1 MMPFKRALLHF
12 PVGLFAVFLL
22 LRVDLALGVVFAISF
37 LVYEAMED
45 WRIHDKSYLDIYGYL
60 LGLGI
65 GGVIAFL
72 L

>member
-12 PVGLFAVFLL
+12 PVGLFTVFLL

>member
-12 PVGLFAVFLL
+12 PVGLFTVFLL
-22 LRVDLALGVVFAISF
+22 HVDLALGVVFAISF
-37 LVYEAMED
+37 LTYEAMED

-60 LGLGI
+60 FGLGI

>member
-1 MMPFKRALLHF
+1 MPFKRALLHF
-12 PVGLFAVFLL
+12 PVGLFAVFLM

>member
-60 LGLGI
+60 FGLGI